1 MTLQEM
7 IERKKELGYSNKRI
21 SELSGVPLGTVMK
34 IFGGVTCRPR
44 HETVSAL
51 ERVLKPQ
58 PFRTGSASIPAA
70 FRSAYESIEPLPG
83 VVILREPEFSYNHN
97 SSAPRLF
104 TIDDYY
110 ALPEEHRVELIDGVF
125 YDMAAPSLLHQEL
138 LGQIHYQLMTC
149 QLNHPGTCRVYLAPC
164 DVQLDKDI
172 YTMVQPDLM
181 VLCSPKEQ
189 IRDGR
194 VCYGAPDMTLEV
206 ISPSSRGKDCLLKL
220 NKYKKAGV
228 RESWL
233 VDPEHRTIFVY
244 CFEKDRFETYSFE
257 DIVPV
262 GISGGECSVDFA
274 MISRHLGT
282 YYAGE

>member
-7 IERKKELGYSNKRI
+7 IERKKELGYSSKRI

-44 HETVSAL
+44 HETISAL

-58 PFRTGSASIPAA
+58 SS
-70 FRSAYESIEPLPG
+70 SPG
-83 VVILREPEFSYNHN
+83 T
-97 SSAPRLF
+97 APRLF

-138 LGQIHYQLMTC
+138 LGQIYYQLMTC
-149 QLNHPGTCRVYLAPC
+149 QLNHPGICRVYLAPC
-164 DVQLDKDI
+164 DVQLDKDN
-172 YTMVQPDLM
+172 YTMVQPDLI

-194 VCYGAPDMTLEV
+194 ICYGAPDMTLEV

-228 RESWL
+228 REFWL

-244 CFEKDRFETYSFE
+244 CFQKDRFETYSFE

-262 GISGGECSVDFA
+262 GISNGECSVDFA
-274 MISRHLGT
+274 TISRHLGI